1 MFLCK
6 CSKFLFNLKQ
16 QQQQQLQL
24 TQEQFQQLQY
34 HQIQQAFANAA
45 PATIQVKQEYATQ
58 QQNQGISAS
67 DLKTL
72 QDHQNQMQQI
82 IVQESSP
89 QSPHQNSL
97 QQQVP
102 AEWQHGRVQ
111 VLQQP
116 SIQNTQYIPQMYSPV
131 VRNVLINS

>member
-1 MFLCK
+1 M
-6 CSKFLFNLKQ
+6 KQ
-16 QQQQQLQL
+16 QQQQIQF
-24 TQEQFQQLQY
+24 TPEQYQQLQQY
-34 HQIQQAFANAA
+34 QIQQAFANASQ

-58 QQNQGISAS
+58 QQNHGISAS

-116 SIQNTQYIPQMYSPV
+116 LQNTQYIPQMYSPLV
-131 VRNVLINS
+131 CERL